1 MNSTKRFIF
10 ALTTLI
16 FSILLSFDV
25 FAEMTLEIDGGGAQQ
40 IAIALVPFES
50 GNKASSDQDTLTDI
64 IGADLTRSGLF
75 KNLETRGLDTRPHE
89 ASEVKYSDWAAINA
103 QALVIGNVQNLS
115 GNQLQVTFRLL
126 DVLKQTEL
134 LAMEFKVA
142 NSQRRMAAHQI
153 ADLIYQKLTGD
164 QPAFASRIA
173 YVNKTNKSYT
183 LNVADSDGYNPQE
196 IVTSKEPIISPSW
209 SFDGSRLAYVSF
221 EMKKPVIFIQSLI
234 SGKRYVLANF
244 KGNNSAPAWS
254 PDGKKLAIVLT
265 YSDNSQIYIINSDG
279 TGLKQLTSSNA
290 IDTEPAWSA
299 DGNLIYF
306 TSNRGGGPQIYS
318 ISLNSNEIKR
328 VTFERNYNVSP
339 KVSYNGKLLTFITQD
354 SSGFR
359 VCAQNLAD
367 SQINILSKTNDDES
381 PSFSPNGRMILYA
394 SNIDA
399 KGTLKTI
406 SIDGTATQNLINSSG
421 DLRDPAWGPMIK

>member
-1 MNSTKRFIF
+1 MTPTKQFIF

-16 FSILLSFDV
+16 FSIFPSFDV
-25 FAEMTLEIDGGGAQQ
+25 FAEMTLEIAGGGAQQ
-40 IAIALVPFES
+40 IPIALVPFES
-50 GNKASSDQDTLTDI
+50 GTKASSEHDTLTDI

-75 KNLETRGLDTRPHE
+75 KNLETRGVAIQPHE
-89 ASEVKYSDWAAINA
+89 LNEVKYSDWTAINA
-103 QALVIGNVQNLS
+103 QALVIGTIQSLPS
-115 GNQLQVTFRLL
+115 DQLHITFRLL
-126 DVLKQTEL
+126 DVLKQNEL
-134 LAMEFKVA
+134 LAMEFKITS
-142 NSQRRMAAHQI
+142 SQRRMAAHRI

-196 IVTSKEPIISPSW
+196 IVSSKEPIISPAW
-209 SFDGSRLAYVSF
+209 SSDGTQLAYVSF
-221 EMKKPVIFIQSLI
+221 EMKKPVIFVQSLQ

-265 YSDNSQIYIINSDG
+265 YSDNSQIHIINSDG
-279 TGLKQLTSSNA
+279 TGLRQLTSSNA
-290 IDTEPAWSA
+290 IDTEPVWSP

-318 ISLNSNEIKR
+318 TSLNGGEVKR
-328 VTFERNYNVSP
+328 LTFERNYNVSP
-339 KVSYNGKLLTFITQD
+339 KISYNGKLLTFITQD
-354 SSGFR
+354 PSGFK
-359 VCAQNLAD
+359 VCAENLAD
-367 SQINILSKTNDDES
+367 GQISILSKTNEDES
-381 PSFSPNGRMILYA
+381 PSFSPNGRMVLYA
-394 SNIDA
+394 SSID
-399 KGTLKTI
+399 GRGVLKTI
-406 SIDGTATQNLINSSG
+406 SIDGSATQNLMNSSG